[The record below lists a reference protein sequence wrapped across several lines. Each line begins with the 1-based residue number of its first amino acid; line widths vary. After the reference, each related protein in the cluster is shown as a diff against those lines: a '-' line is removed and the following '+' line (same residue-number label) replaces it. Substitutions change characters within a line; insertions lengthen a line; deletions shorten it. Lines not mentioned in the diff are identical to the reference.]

1 MKIVHVIS
9 YFQPKL
15 GYQEYYLA
23 REQQK
28 MGHEVSIV
36 TSNSYRPFSNQQ
48 FDLRHKDTNNSNI
61 CLEEKLKVY
70 RIPAIFE
77 IGSSYCLT
85 RGIKKV
91 LGKLSPDVI
100 HAHEIYTIT
109 PSLPAFFK
117 NHMRYKYL
125 IDTHTYM
132 PFYPK
137 TARSIV
143 NLLSFKFLKNIL
155 FKFAI
160 KNADAIVA
168 VDYNHQK
175 WFSDEFKVPSSNI
188 YVIPLAADHHLFKP
202 NPKMREETRF
212 KLGIKNNEL
221 LIVYAGKI
229 IPSKDIHKL
238 LHAYAYI
245 SKTRKNM
252 KLLLIGSGDPHY
264 TSKLITLSR
273 KLEIANNI
281 IFHPPVPNNELP
293 KFYNAADI
301 GIWPGSRSITIIE
314 AMATGLPIIVT
325 RNDPFDGYPYAHN
338 AKRYLEYENGL
349 SFTRGNVEE
358 LASCISYLAD
368 NEKIRNEMGQKSRR
382 LVEDKLNW
390 EIITKKFL
398 EVYEKL

>member
-1 MKIVHVIS
+1 MKIIHVIS

-28 MGHEVSIV
+28 MGHEISIIA
-36 TSNSYRPFSNQQ
+36 SNSYRPFLHQPS
-48 FDLRHKDTNNSNI
+48 DLRHKDTNNDI

-70 RIPAIFE
+70 RIPTIFE
-77 IGSSYCLT
+77 IGTYCLT
-85 RGIKKV
+85 RNIKKV
-91 LGKLSPDVI
+91 LAKLSPEVI
-100 HAHEIYTIT
+100 HAHEIYTVT

-117 NHMRYKYL
+117 DKMRYKYV

-137 TARSIV
+137 SARSIA
-143 NLLSFKFLKNIL
+143 NLLLFKFLKNVL

-160 KNADAIVA
+160 KKADAIVA
-168 VDYNHQK
+168 VDCNHRK
-175 WFSDEFKVPSSNI
+175 WFSDEFKVPSDNI

-202 NPKMREETRF
+202 NPKMREESRF
-212 KLGIKNNEL
+212 KLGIKNSEI

-238 LHAYAYI
+238 LYAYAHVV
-245 SKTRKNM
+245 KTRKNT
-252 KLLLIGSGDPHY
+252 KLLLIGNGDPKY
-264 TSKLITLSR
+264 VSELIRLSH

-281 IFHPPVPNNELP
+281 VLHPSVPNNELP

-301 GIWPGSRSITIIE
+301 GVWPGSRSITIIE
-314 AMATGLPIIVT
+314 AMATGLPVIVA
-325 RNDPFDGYPYAHN
+325 RNDPFDNYPYAHN

-349 SFTRGNVEE
+349 SFTRGNVKE
-358 LASCISYLAD
+358 LASCILYLVD
-368 NEKIRNEMGQKSRR
+368 NAKIRNEMSRKSRR
-382 LVEDKLNW
+382 LVEDNLNW
-390 EIITKKFL
+390 EVVTKKFL
-398 EVYEKL
+398 EVYENS